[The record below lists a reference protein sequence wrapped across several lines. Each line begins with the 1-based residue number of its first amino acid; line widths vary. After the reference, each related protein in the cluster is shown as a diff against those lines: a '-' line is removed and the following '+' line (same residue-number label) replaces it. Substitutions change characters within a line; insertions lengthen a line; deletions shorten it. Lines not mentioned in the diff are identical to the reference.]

1 MKNGMLVGIMIVM
14 VLLVGG
20 FVYSN
25 LNEITPENI
34 TGNTVAT
41 NNGANSNTPS
51 GNVQK
56 IVLSMKNGNYYPN
69 TVKVKVGQPVS
80 ISLDSSIRG
89 CYRSFTIR
97 QLGLAKR
104 LTTPSDTLDFTPTQK
119 GTFRFACSMG
129 MGTGTLIVE

>member
-41 NNGANSNTPS
+41 SNDNS